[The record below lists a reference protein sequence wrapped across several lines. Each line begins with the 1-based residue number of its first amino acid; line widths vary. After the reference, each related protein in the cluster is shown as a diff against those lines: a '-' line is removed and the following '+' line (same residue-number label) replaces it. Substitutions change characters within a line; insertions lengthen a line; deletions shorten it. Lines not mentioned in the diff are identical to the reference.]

1 MKGPKMKE
9 MMKLAA
15 SALIGM
21 SGVAASATQVVQN
34 MDAAGQ

>member
-1 MKGPKMKE
+1 MKE
-9 MMKLAA
+9 MMKVAA

-34 MDAAGQ
+34 MDAARQ